1 MEDKRGEAG
10 EEHKSS
16 QHLPSLPILPH
27 QPQARLGRTRTPAV
41 PWTGS
46 NSIPGQAASPTCPS
60 PTSDPPSLRLT
71 TGSGLPG
78 EKSCQDTPLHS
89 ILLAR
94 AHGADMPTGCVRRLT
109 SQSHQTAD
117 GFPSHVG
124 DLVSRSWPHHPL
136 PFPLP
141 IHSFALPRGGC
152 WFLVCAPT
160 GGRLSPAFLGA
171 EFWHTFWHVLQLS

>member
-1 MEDKRGEAG
+1 MRSIRAPNTCHLCPYSLINPRPGWAG
-10 EEHKSS
+10 PGPLPCLGQGPTLSLAR
-16 QHLPSLPILPH
+16 QHLPPAHP
-27 QPQARLGRTRTPAV
+27 QPLT
-41 PWTGS
+41 
-46 NSIPGQAASPTCPS
+46 
-60 PTSDPPSLRLT
+60 PPSLQLT